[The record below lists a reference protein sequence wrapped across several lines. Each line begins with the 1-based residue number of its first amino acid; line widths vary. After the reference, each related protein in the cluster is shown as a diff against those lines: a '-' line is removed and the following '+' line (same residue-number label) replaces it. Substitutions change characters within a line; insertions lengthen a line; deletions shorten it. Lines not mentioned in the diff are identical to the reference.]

1 MGFSTGFPCWFSAG
15 WFPQPA
21 TFSTPITT
29 ANLTDEFNYSNRNT
43 NGSSSMVRQPIHEIR
58 RGLIKVRIWRKRT
71 RDRLRH
77 TITVTRLFRNG
88 DLWKESTRFGR
99 DDIPLLRIALDAAH
113 TWIFQQ
119 TKVH

>member
-1 MGFSTGFPCWFSAG
+1 
-15 WFPQPA
+15 
-21 TFSTPITT
+21 
-29 ANLTDEFNYSNRNT
+29 
-43 NGSSSMVRQPIHEIR
+43 MVRQPTHEIR

-113 TWIFQQ
+113 TWIFRQSE
-119 TKVH
+119 VN